1 MTETDEAGPSID
13 IVLIDDHAI
22 VRHGLRSILERE
34 PDFRVVGEAST
45 IESARAVVDQV
56 RPAIVLLDLGF
67 HGNDLPR
74 QRRRGM
80 VHVDMNA
87 KRALAILVEGAHL
100 LDTGPFHQADHI
112 GGGKD
117 HRHFRE
123 SVAVGKQRRHGVSR
137 LNRHAEPG
145 AVAGFQPGLHFLAS
159 IAFSSPGRT
168 YFAPSHGDRK
178 SNWRYSCTSFTG
190 S

>member
-1 MTETDEAGPSID
+1 MS
-13 IVLIDDHAI
+13 DHAARTSVLELLNGRQI
-22 VRHGLRSILERE
+22 LASRVSYQLTPDWEQGRTIFGGILSALAAQAMRDVCGADWPLRALQTN
-34 PDFRVVGEAST
+34 FVGPVS
-45 IESARAVVDQV
+45 S
-56 RPAIVLLDLGF
+56 
-67 HGNDLPR
+67 
-74 QRRRGM
+74 GM

-87 KRALAILVEGAHL
+87 KRALAILIEGAHL
-100 LDTGPFHQADHI
+100 LDAGPFHQADHI
-112 GGGKD
+112 GGGKN